1 MPASDTISASKAVL
15 DGTQLT
21 KATIPATPRRRLR
34 MWQRF
39 FLSQVLVFTL
49 LTLILAAVQ
58 LSSLTSR
65 TRQEY
70 GERAL
75 MLSRTVAQMPSV
87 VTYFTRPDVPLTLD
101 PLLERIRAD
110 IGADFLVVG
119 GRLGMRYA
127 HPFPPELAQR
137 ISVQP
142 GADDVLAGGDPVE
155 VGVNELRDF
164 IWGKADIQGAGGR
177 TIGVVSTGFLLPTVQ
192 GGISRVM
199 AGLLPWYGFGLL
211 FALLS
216 SLYLSSRLRRDL
228 FDLEPDQI
236 SGLMAQHHAVLT
248 ALRDGLLVVAD
259 GRVTLANAR
268 ALAFLGVRNV
278 NELPAV
284 QAFWPELTALL
295 ARPEAQE
302 HPLLWPQQPL
312 LATHTRLPQGSH
324 LILFRERAEAVRL
337 AEELT
342 QTRQYV
348 SVLRSQ
354 THEFVNRL
362 HTIAGLLQ
370 IGRPEL
376 ALQVIQREADQ
387 AQQVSDSVRGI
398 EVPEVAALLAGKIAR
413 ARELGVRLDVNEAS
427 ALDAHWP
434 ANVVDVLILTLGN
447 LLENAFEAVKGLPH
461 AQVEVML
468 GEDGEGLQ
476 VEVRDNGPGIV
487 TADEARL
494 FERGYST
501 RGAGRGQGLAL
512 VAEQLGAVQGQ
523 IQHLRA
529 EQETVFIVSIP
540 APPEEQS

>member
-1 MPASDTISASKAVL
+1 MPASNRAELAGQQLAKASVPLAR
-15 DGTQLT
+15 
-21 KATIPATPRRRLR
+21 RRRLR

-49 LTLILAAVQ
+49 LTLILVAVQ
-58 LSSLTSR
+58 MASLTTR

-87 VTYFTRPDVPLTLD
+87 VTYFTQPDVPLTID
-101 PLLERIRAD
+101 PLLLRIRAE

-119 GRLGMRYA
+119 GALGMRYA

-155 VGVNELRDF
+155 VGVQQFRDF
-164 IWGKADIQGAGGR
+164 IWGKADIRDRQGQA
-177 TIGVVSTGFLLPTVQ
+177 IGVVSTGFLLPNVQ
-192 GGISRVM
+192 AGIVRVM
-199 AGLLPWYGFGLL
+199 QGLLPWYGFGLL
-211 FALLS
+211 FALVS
-216 SLYLSSRLRRDL
+216 SLYLSGRLRRDL

-248 ALRDGLLVVAD
+248 ALRDGLLVVA
-259 GRVTLANAR
+259 GERVTLANAR
-268 ALAFLGVRNV
+268 ALAFLRVQDV
-278 NELPAV
+278 NELPAISE
-284 QAFWPELTALL
+284 FWPELGEVLKRPGSQEHALL
-295 ARPEAQE
+295 WQR
-302 HPLLWPQQPL
+302 QPL
-312 LATHTRLPQGSH
+312 LATHTTLPQGPN
-324 LILFRERAEAVRL
+324 LVLFRERAEAVRL

-387 AQQVSDSVRGI
+387 AQQVSDSVSRI
-398 EVPEVAALLAGKIAR
+398 ELPEVAALLAGKISS
-413 ARELGVRLDVNEAS
+413 ARELGIRLEVNAAS
-427 ALDAHWP
+427 ALEAHWP
-434 ANVVDVLILTLGN
+434 GNVVDVIILTLGN
-447 LLENAFEAVKGLPH
+447 LLENAFDAVAGRPH
-461 AQVEVML
+461 PQVDVML
-468 GEDGEGLQ
+468 GEDAEGLQ
-476 VEVRDNGPGIV
+476 IEVRDNGSGIAPSDV
-487 TADEARL
+487 QHL
-494 FERGYST
+494 YERGYST
-501 RGAGRGQGLAL
+501 KGAGRGQGLAL
-512 VAEQLGAVQGQ
+512 IAEQLRTVHGQ
-523 IQHLRA
+523 IQHLRM
-529 EQETVFIVSIP
+529 EEETVFIVSIP
-540 APPEEQS
+540 AWQEDQP